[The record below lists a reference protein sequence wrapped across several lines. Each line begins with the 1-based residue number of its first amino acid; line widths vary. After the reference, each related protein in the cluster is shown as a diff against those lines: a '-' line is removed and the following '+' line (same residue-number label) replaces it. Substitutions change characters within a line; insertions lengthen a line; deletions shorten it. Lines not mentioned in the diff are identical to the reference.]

1 MCRYL
6 KHFESIGFGPADILL
21 PRNADLNKWCVVA
34 CDQYTS
40 EPDYWEKAAAIVGD
54 APSTLNLVFPEIYLE
69 EPGFDQRISSIQC
82 AMNRYLDSGVFVA
95 HPQAFILTRRT
106 QADGKVRTGL
116 IGAVDLEQY
125 DYNKG
130 STTRIRATEGTVLER
145 IPPRV
150 RVREN
155 APLELPH
162 IMLLIDDPEHTVI
175 EPLAEK
181 RGSYRRVYETE
192 LMLNGGSV
200 EGYLVDQSDYE
211 SLASAFEAL
220 AKPEAFA
227 QRYGKPASENLVF
240 AVGDGNHSLATAKA
254 CYENLKQQVGET
266 AAKASPARY
275 ALVELVNLHDPS
287 LEFEA
292 IHRIV
297 FDVDPEDLLA
307 SLHSECGAVDGKT
320 EGHAFDYIYQ
330 GKRGTLT
337 VPHPQ
342 ANLAVGTLQHFLDG
356 YLAAKGGRV
365 DYIHGAEVVEKL
377 AAESGSIGF
386 LLPDMQKSEL
396 YPTVILDSALP
407 RKTFSMGHAW
417 DKRYYLEARKI
428 K

>member
-1 MCRYL
+1 MND
-6 KHFESIGFGPADILL
+6 FNAIGFGPADILL
-21 PRNADLNKWCVVA
+21 PRNADLYKWCVVA

-40 EPDYWEKAAAIVGD
+40 EPDYWEKAASIAGD

-69 EPGFDQRISSIQC
+69 QPGFEQRIASIHSK
-82 AMNRYLDSGVFVA
+82 MNRYLDSGIFVR
-95 HPQAFILTRRT
+95 HPQALILTRRT

-150 RVREN
+150 RVREG

-162 IMLLIDDPEHTVI
+162 IMLLIDDPKHTII
-175 EPLAEK
+175 EPLADK
-181 RGSYRRVYETE
+181 RGSYRKVYETE
-192 LMLNGGSV
+192 LMLNGGSI

-220 AKPEAFA
+220 ANPEAFA
-227 QRYGKPASENLVF
+227 QKYGKPASENLVF

-254 CYENLKQQVGET
+254 CYENLKQQVGE
-266 AAKASPARY
+266 AAASASPARY

-297 FDVDPEDLLA
+297 FDVDPDDLL
-307 SLHSECGAVDGKT
+307 STLRKECGAVDGKT
-320 EGHAFDYIYQ
+320 EGHTFDYIHQ

-365 DYIHGAEVVEKL
+365 DYIHGAEVVKKL
-377 AAESGSIGF
+377 AAGPGSIGF

>member
-1 MCRYL
+1 MNL
-6 KHFESIGFGPADILL
+6 FETIGFGPSNLLL
-21 PRNADLNKWCVVA
+21 PRAADLKKWCVVA

-40 EPDYWEKAAAIVGD
+40 EPHYWEAVKDFVGD

-69 EPGFDQRISSIQC
+69 EPGFEARIGSIQQ
-82 AMNRYLDSGVFVA
+82 AMRRYLDAGVFEE
-95 HPQAFILTRRT
+95 HPNALILTRRT
-106 QADGKVRTGL
+106 QADGKIRTGL
-116 IGAVDLEQY
+116 MGAVDLECY

-130 STTRIRATEGTVLER
+130 STTPIRATEGTVLER

-150 RVREN
+150 RVRED

-162 IMLLIDDPEHTVI
+162 IMLLIDDPARTVI

-181 RGSYRRVYETE
+181 CGNYRRVYETE
-192 LMLNGGSV
+192 LMQNGGSI
-200 EGYLVDQSDYE
+200 EGYLVDSADYPV
-211 SLASAFEAL
+211 LASAFTAL
-220 AKPEAFA
+220 AEPAKFTA
-227 QRYGKPASENLVF
+227 RYGKPSTENLVF

-254 CYENLKQQVGET
+254 CYENLKRSIGAD

-275 ALVELVNLHDPS
+275 ALVELVNLHDNS

-297 FDVDPEDLLA
+297 FDVDPDALLTELRKTYETV
-307 SLHSECGAVDGKT
+307 SGKA
-320 EGHAFDYIYQ
+320 EGHTIEVV
-330 GKRGTLT
+330 RGGRRETLT
-337 VPHPQ
+337 ALHPE
-342 ANLAVGTLQHFLDG
+342 ANLAVGTLQNFLDA
-356 YLAAKGGRV
+356 YLAQHGGRV

-377 AAESGSIGF
+377 SEQPNSIGF